1 MDLKEIRK
9 QIDILDGKIIQN
21 LNDRMELAILAK
33 RFKTEIEDL
42 EREKEIFDKISKRT
56 KHLVQVELLKQ
67 IFFEIIGESKRLQK
81 IEHKLIGFQG
91 EHGAYSEL
99 AAHFWNEKY
108 VGIPCKEFTDVFDGV
123 ASGWYDFGIVPVENT
138 LGGVVGP
145 VNDLLLQTD
154 LFVVGAIEI
163 PISHCLMIVSGADH
177 REIRSVYSHSQALSQ
192 CKHFLLRNR
201 LEPISYYDTA
211 GAARMLAEKNL
222 KGCAVIASKLAAE
235 LYNLEIIKEN
245 VEDLGINRTRFLILS
260 REKFQGDGDKCSII
274 FSTEHKAG
282 TLFNVLEIFAHA
294 GINLTRIESIPGQLG
309 EYSFFLDF
317 IGSEHDKKVV
327 EALKKVSKMTGSL
340 RLIGCYKER
349 NIS

>member
-1 MDLKEIRK
+1 MELKEIRK

-21 LNDRMELAILAK
+21 LNDRMEMAILAK
-33 RFKTEIEDL
+33 RFKTEIEDPQ
-42 EREKEIFDKISKRT
+42 REKEILDKISNRT
-56 KHLVQVELLKQ
+56 KHLFQVELLKQ
-67 IFFEIIGESKRLQK
+67 IFSEIIGESKRLQK
-81 IEHKLIGFQG
+81 IDHKLIGFQG

-99 AAHFWNEKY
+99 AALFWNEKY

-154 LFVVGAIEI
+154 LFVVGAIEM
-163 PISHCLMIVSGADH
+163 PVSHCLMIVPGADH

-192 CKHFLLRNR
+192 CKHFLARNK

-222 KGCAVIASKLAAE
+222 KGYAVIASKLAAE
-235 LYNLEIIKEN
+235 LYNLEIIKES
-245 VEDLGINRTRFLILS
+245 VEDLSTNRTRFLILS
-260 REKFQGDGDKCSII
+260 REKFDGEGEKCSII

-282 TLFNVLEIFAHA
+282 TLFNVLEIFAEA

-317 IGSEHDKKVV
+317 VGSEHDEKV
-327 EALKKVSKMTGSL
+327 EAALKKVGEMTGSL

-349 NIS
+349 KIA